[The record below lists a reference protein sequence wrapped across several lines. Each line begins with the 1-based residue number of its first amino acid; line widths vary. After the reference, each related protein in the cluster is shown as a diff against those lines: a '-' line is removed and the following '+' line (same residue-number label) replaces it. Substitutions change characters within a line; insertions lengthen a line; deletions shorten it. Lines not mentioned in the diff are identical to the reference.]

1 MSLAWLPN
9 AISILRILLIPPAVA
24 AMVTGAFGIALGL
37 VLAAA
42 LSDGVDGWLARH
54 KGWGSALG
62 AVLDPAADKL
72 LMVAAYVT
80 LGTLGS
86 IPAWLAVLVI
96 GRDALIAAGA
106 AWLRWRYGAYR
117 VAARRISK
125 LNTIVQAGYLLLVLA
140 ALVPLP
146 VPAVAV
152 AGGTLLVVVTTLGS
166 GLDYLYV
173 FFRMAASGN
182 ASKENES

>member
-1 MSLAWLPN
+1 MTLAWLPN
-9 AISILRILLIPPAVA
+9 AISILRILLIPPAVV
-24 AMVTGAFGIALGL
+24 AMVTEAFGTAL
-37 VLAAA
+37 VLVLIAA
-42 LSDGVDGWLARH
+42 LSDGLDGWLARH

-62 AVLDPAADKL
+62 AVLDPVADKL
-72 LMVAAYVT
+72 LMLAAYVT
-80 LGTLGS
+80 LGMLEA

-106 AWLRWRYGAYR
+106 AWLRWSHGAYH

-152 AGGTLLVVVTTLGS
+152 AGGTLLVVLTTLGS
-166 GLDYLYV
+166 GLDYLHA

-182 ASKENES
+182 VSKENES

>member
-1 MSLAWLPN
+1 MTLAWLPN

-24 AMVTGAFGIALGL
+24 AMVTGAFGTAL
-37 VLAAA
+37 VLVLIAA

-62 AVLDPAADKL
+62 AVLDPVADKL
-72 LMVAAYVT
+72 LMLAAYVT
-80 LGTLGS
+80 LGVLGS
-86 IPAWLAVLVI
+86 IPAWLAALVI

-106 AWLRWRYGAYR
+106 VWLRWRFGAYR
-117 VAARRISK
+117 VSARRISK

-152 AGGTLLVVVTTLGS
+152 AAGTLLVVVATVGS
-166 GLDYLYV
+166 GLDYLHA
-173 FFRMAASGN
+173 FFRKATAGN
-182 ASKENES
+182 VSREDDK